1 MNAVDL
7 ESHTAELASLI
18 SAYGIEHEIPP
29 ITMLGLLDLAST
41 QLSLAMLAA
50 EEKRTNWTVV
60 HVYTHPY

>member
-50 EEKRTNWTVV
+50 EEKRTN
-60 HVYTHPY
+60 